1 MLPPNAR
8 MRTFRRRRAH
18 NVPSQ
23 HQSHHLIP
31 VGVFSCP
38 AFGHSFERLRG
49 DGFDVSNF
57 VHNGIFLPSTEA
69 AALRARMPLHRG
81 PHRRYN
87 DLVAY
92 RVAAILRE
100 MDVGHR
106 RFHARCDAV
115 ERLKL
120 LTAALRN
127 TLHRRHPPMSLNQRD
142 PFASNVDFLALD
154 SACDLLWSATK

>member
-1 MLPPNAR
+1 
-8 MRTFRRRRAH
+8 MRTFRRGRGH

-31 VGVFSCP
+31 VGVFSCA

-69 AALRARMPLHRG
+69 AAMRARMPLHRG

-87 DLVAY
+87 ELVGH

-100 MDVGHR
+100 MDAGHPH
-106 RFHARCDAV
+106 FHARCDAV

-127 TLHRRHPPMSLNQRD
+127 TLHRRHPPISLNQRD
-142 PFASNVDFLALD
+142 PFAGKVDFSDLD
-154 SACDLLWSATK
+154 SACDMLWSATK